1 MNNKFDYYGWKIF
14 KITATL
20 FVASIFGGI
29 SFFLFTTLFSM
40 ITSGAI
46 LDVIAVVS
54 YITGFIGGI
63 VLSTAIMDSLS
74 KIYKAI
80 VDKIVFEISDSNSY

>member
-29 SFFLFTTLFSM
+29 SFFLFTAFFHM
-40 ITSGAI
+40 ITSGVI
-46 LDVIAVVS
+46 LDIIAVVS

-63 VLSTAIMDSLS
+63 VLSSAIMDFLS
-74 KIYKAI
+74 KFYKAI
-80 VDKIVFEISDSNSY
+80 VNKIAFEITD